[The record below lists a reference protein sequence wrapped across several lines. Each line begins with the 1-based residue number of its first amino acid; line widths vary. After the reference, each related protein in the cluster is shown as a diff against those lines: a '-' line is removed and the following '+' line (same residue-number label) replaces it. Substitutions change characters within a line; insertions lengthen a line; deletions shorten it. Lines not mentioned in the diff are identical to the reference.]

1 MKTLFVTATAQTE
14 ANYYLIFH
22 LFKNQNTDIKKIV
35 IISTDFSR
43 EKGHVDNLV
52 GVLSAILDTAN
63 RAVSVEQLHLAAGI
77 EEYDIEAIKDTIL
90 GWMAVNRPSQ
100 IIFNITGGTK
110 LISIAQDQ
118 IAQSSSR
125 YECVYQNRGR
135 NEIVWYNRPVGQQG
149 YPLNLPENIENRL
162 RAHGFTT
169 TSNISFLELP
179 AAHFQYIVTMQQYM
193 QADFNKMQ
201 SLVLLMNAL
210 TADLLQQPEDSFPQT
225 IDIKDSPLYQKCKTW
240 LNQLAKIPDSY
251 FTHDTVDNTLTFE
264 NKAAAA
270 FVSGTWFE
278 VLTGLWINQHYQN
291 SSQADSGVDVK
302 IGLTFKK
309 SSDGNEIDVAYIKS
323 SYLHLMECKTVNWH
337 KKDSPTN
344 AVNREL
350 HKLQSISDV
359 GGLNTHKY
367 FVSLFDISAES
378 LRVAKDKNITVI
390 HGKQLRDFADYIQ

>member
-22 LFKNQNTDIKKIV
+22 LFKNHNTDIKKVV

-77 EEYDIEAIKDTIL
+77 EEYDIEAIKDAIL
-90 GWMAVNRPSQ
+90 SWMAVNRPSQ

-162 RAHGFTT
+162 HAHGFTT

-193 QADFNKMQ
+193 QTDFNKMQ

-225 IDIKDSPLYQKCKTW
+225 INIKDSTLYQKCKTW

>member
-22 LFKNQNTDIKKIV
+22 LFKNHNTDIKKIV
-35 IISTDFSR
+35 IVSTDFSR
-43 EKGHVDNLV
+43 EKGHVDKLV
-52 GVLSAILDTAN
+52 GVLNGILDTPN
-63 RAVSVEQLHLAAGI
+63 NAVTVEQLHLAAGI

-90 GWMAVNRPSQ
+90 GWIAVNRPSQ

-135 NEIVWYNRPVGQQG
+135 NEIVWYNRPVGQQC

-162 RAHGFTT
+162 QAHGFTT
-169 TSNISFLELP
+169 TSNISFLALP
-179 AAHFQYIVTMQQYM
+179 ASHFHYIIKMQQYM
-193 QADFNKMQ
+193 QADIIKTQ
-201 SLVLLMNAL
+201 SLVRLLNAL
-210 TADLLQQPEDSFPQT
+210 TADLLQQSEDSFPKT
-225 IDIKDSPLYQKCKTW
+225 INIKESNVYKNCKTW
-240 LNQLAKIPDSY
+240 LNQLAKIPNSY
-251 FTHDTVDNTLTFE
+251 FTHDTAANTLTFE
-264 NKAAAA
+264 NKAAVA

-291 SSQADSGVDVK
+291 RSQEDSGVDVK
-302 IGLTFKK
+302 IGLKFKK

-337 KKDSPTN
+337 KQESPTN

-390 HGKQLRDFADYIQ
+390 HGKQLRDFAEYIN

>member
-22 LFKNQNTDIKKIV
+22 LFKNHNTDIKKVV

-162 RAHGFTT
+162 HAHGFTT

-179 AAHFQYIVTMQQYM
+179 AAHFQYIVTMQQYIKV
-193 QADFNKMQ
+193 DFEKAQRLVSLLNK
-201 SLVLLMNAL
+201 L
-210 TADLLQQPEDSFPQT
+210 TANLLQQPEDSFPKT
-225 IDIKDSPLYQKCKTW
+225 ISIEERNAYQNCKTW

-390 HGKQLRDFADYIQ
+390 HGKQLRHFADYIQ